1 MSSSHYFSQTPQL
14 DLPETQQ
21 QSLLERMVSLHSFLH
36 TTVVGIS
43 WSTVVDGPRIGL
55 EFPSYS
61 VEEDDVAAR
70 VCVSLTQPVSSPV
83 TATIST
89 ADLSAMGKLYI
100 HHCCRPQIISH
111 TLTHSQLGQTM
122 NLSLSLPS

>member
-1 MSSSHYFSQTPQL
+1 
-14 DLPETQQ
+14 
-21 QSLLERMVSLHSFLH
+21 MVSLHSFLH

-43 WSTVVDGPRIGL
+43 WSTVGGPRIGL
-55 EFPSYS
+55 ELPSYS

-89 ADLSAMGKLYI
+89 ADLSAMGKLYTTAAD
-100 HHCCRPQIISH
+100 HRLSTHLSHTH
-111 TLTHSQLGQTM
+111 TLTHSQLGRTM